1 MPYFY
6 PISKLIYTITF
17 LVQKKMIKYEK
28 SKHAEIDAIL
38 KLPINTNM
46 RKVKLLVV
54 RDGLKMSKPC
64 ELCDKVIKELGIKRV
79 YYSCNG
85 VIEKL

>member
-1 MPYFY
+1 
-6 PISKLIYTITF
+6 
-17 LVQKKMIKYEK
+17 MIKYKK

-38 KLPINTNM
+38 KLPKNTNM

-64 ELCDKVIKELGIKRV
+64 ELCDKVIQELGIKRV